1 MELKQI
7 YELWDRFETS
17 GINDLEIEFQ
27 GVKLHMKKEAG
38 AQNGSKPAMS
48 ADRIADDNPN
58 QLEAQ
63 PNESVQTADDANLKE
78 IVAPIVGTFY
88 ASPSPDEKPFVE
100 VGQSVKKGD
109 VIGIIEAMKLMNEVV
124 ADEDGVVEEILV
136 QDQSFVEYHQVLMK
150 MK

>member
-48 ADRIADDNPN
+48 ADKIADHN
-58 QLEAQ
+58 QNQSEVQ
-63 PNESVQTADDANLKE
+63 PKELVQAADANLKE
-78 IVAPIVGTFY
+78 IIAPIVGTFY

-109 VIGIIEAMKLMNEVV
+109 VVGIIEAMKLMNEVV
-124 ADEDGVVEEILV
+124 ADEDGVVEEILI

-150 MK
+150 LK

>member
-27 GVKLHMKKEAG
+27 GVKLHMKKEG
-38 AQNGSKPAMS
+38 AQTGSKPVVS
-48 ADRIADDNPN
+48 ADKIADFN
-58 QLEAQ
+58 QMQSGAQ
-63 PNESVQTADDANLKE
+63 PKELVQAADANLKE
-78 IVAPIVGTFY
+78 IIAPIVGTFY
-88 ASPSPDEKPFVE
+88 TSPSPDEKPFVE

>member
-27 GVKLHMKKEAG
+27 GVKLHMKKEAET
-38 AQNGSKPAMS
+38 QNGSKPAMS
-48 ADRIADDNPN
+48 ADKIADHN
-58 QLEAQ
+58 QNQSEAQ
-63 PNESVQTADDANLKE
+63 PKELVQAADANLKE
-78 IVAPIVGTFY
+78 ILAPIVGTFY

-109 VIGIIEAMKLMNEVV
+109 VVGIIEAMKLMNEVV

-150 MK
+150 LK

>member
-27 GVKLHMKKEAG
+27 GVKLHMKKEAET
-38 AQNGSKPAMS
+38 QNGSKPAMS
-48 ADRIADDNPN
+48 ADKIADHN
-58 QLEAQ
+58 QNQSEAQ
-63 PNESVQTADDANLKE
+63 PKELVQAADANFKE
-78 IVAPIVGTFY
+78 IIAPIVGTFY

-109 VIGIIEAMKLMNEVV
+109 VVGIIEAMKLMNEVV

-150 MK
+150 LK

>member
-27 GVKLHMKKEAG
+27 GVKLHMKKEAET
-38 AQNGSKPAMS
+38 QNGSKPAMS
-48 ADRIADDNPN
+48 ADKIADYN
-58 QLEAQ
+58 QNQSEAQ
-63 PNESVQTADDANLKE
+63 PKELVQAADENFKE
-78 IVAPIVGTFY
+78 IIAPIVGTFY

-109 VIGIIEAMKLMNEVV
+109 VVGIIEAMKLMNEVV
-124 ADEDGVVEEILV
+124 ADEDGVVEEIFV

-150 MK
+150 LK

>member
-27 GVKLHMKKEAG
+27 GVKLHMKKEG
-38 AQNGSKPAMS
+38 AQTGSKPVVS
-48 ADRIADDNPN
+48 ADKIADFN
-58 QLEAQ
+58 QMPSEAQ
-63 PNESVQTADDANLKE
+63 PKELVQAADANFKE
-78 IVAPIVGTFY
+78 IIAPIVGTFY
-88 ASPSPDEKPFVE
+88 TSPSPDEKPFVE
-100 VGQSVKKGD
+100 VGQSVKQGD
-109 VIGIIEAMKLMNEVV
+109 VVGIIEAMKLMNEVV

-150 MK
+150 LK

>member
-27 GVKLHMKKEAG
+27 GVKLHMKKEAET
-38 AQNGSKPAMS
+38 QNGSKPAMS
-48 ADRIADDNPN
+48 ADKIADHN
-58 QLEAQ
+58 QNQSEAQ
-63 PNESVQTADDANLKE
+63 TNESVQTAGDANLKE

>member
-27 GVKLHMKKEAG
+27 GVKLHMKKEG

-48 ADRIADDNPN
+48 ADRIADDNQN
-58 QLEAQ
+58 QLAAQ
-63 PNESVQTADDANLKE
+63 PKESEQAADDTKLKE

-88 ASPSPDEKPFVE
+88 ASPSPDEKPFVQ

-150 MK
+150 LK

>member
-27 GVKLHMKKEAG
+27 GVKLHMRKEAG
-38 AQNGSKPAMS
+38 AQTGSKSAMS
-48 ADRIADDNPN
+48 ADKIADHN
-58 QLEAQ
+58 QNQSEVQ
-63 PNESVQTADDANLKE
+63 PKKLVQAADANFKE
-78 IVAPIVGTFY
+78 IIAPIVGTFY

-109 VIGIIEAMKLMNEVV
+109 VVGIIEAMKLMNEVV

-150 MK
+150 LK

>member
-27 GVKLHMKKEAG
+27 GVKLHMKKEG
-38 AQNGSKPAMS
+38 AQTGSKPVVS
-48 ADRIADDNPN
+48 ADKIADFN
-58 QLEAQ
+58 QMQSGAQ
-63 PNESVQTADDANLKE
+63 PNESVQAADANFKE
-78 IVAPIVGTFY
+78 IIAPIVGTFY

-109 VIGIIEAMKLMNEVV
+109 VVGIIEAMKLMNEVV
-124 ADEDGVVEEILV
+124 ADEDGVVEEIFV
-136 QDQSFVEYHQVLMK
+136 RDQSFVEYHQVLMK
-150 MK
+150 LK

>member
-27 GVKLHMKKEAG
+27 GVKLHMKKEAET
-38 AQNGSKPAMS
+38 QNGGKPAMS
-48 ADRIADDNPN
+48 ADKIADHN
-58 QLEAQ
+58 QNQSEVQ
-63 PNESVQTADDANLKE
+63 PKKLVQAADANLKE
-78 IVAPIVGTFY
+78 ILAPIVGTFY

-109 VIGIIEAMKLMNEVV
+109 VVGIIEAMKLMNEVV

>member
-27 GVKLHMKKEAG
+27 GVKLHMKKEG
-38 AQNGSKPAMS
+38 AQTGSKPVVS
-48 ADRIADDNPN
+48 ADKIADFN
-58 QLEAQ
+58 QMPSEAQ
-63 PNESVQTADDANLKE
+63 PKELVQAADANFKE
-78 IVAPIVGTFY
+78 IIAPIVGTFY

-150 MK
+150 LK

>member
-27 GVKLHMKKEAG
+27 CVKLPMKKEAG
-38 AQNGSKPAMS
+38 AQNGGKPATS
-48 ADRIADDNPN
+48 VDRIADDNQN
-58 QLEAQ
+58 QSEAQ
-63 PNESVQTADDANLKE
+63 SKERVQSADDVNLKE

-88 ASPSPDEKPFVE
+88 ASPAPDEKPFVQ

-150 MK
+150 LK